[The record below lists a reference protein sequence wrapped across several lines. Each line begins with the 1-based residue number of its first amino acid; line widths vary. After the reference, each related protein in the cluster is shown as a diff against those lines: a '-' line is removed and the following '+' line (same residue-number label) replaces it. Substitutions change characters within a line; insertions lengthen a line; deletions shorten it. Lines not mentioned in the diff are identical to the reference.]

1 MHLKF
6 DGSVRSHMEHLP
18 RNIFAVPAQHRETLL
33 RVSRP
38 PAAPGRVKGEW
49 HRIGIW
55 HKNLTIKKIILH
67 GLITSSR
74 EQPWTI
80 YMISCQIRIHGGAV
94 QRRATSGWKDMIPRA
109 PLVQR
114 VKVSLVQKNVYKKLF
129 LKKNIKQWSHLPN
142 LSSWNSHLKVF
153 EGKQAPSIAI
163 LNNPDMSGSRS
174 CRTRL

>member
-114 VKVSLVQKNVYKKLF
+114 VQVSLVQKNVYKKIFKKKKHQTLKSSSKPIF
-129 LKKNIKQWSHLPN
+129 LE
-142 LSSWNSHLKVF
+142 LSSQSFWREAGALDCNS
-153 EGKQAPSIAI
+153 Q
-163 LNNPDMSGSRS
+163 
-174 CRTRL
+174 